1 MTSRNLIRFTLLTVV
16 SIAVWMLANFRM
28 RGDSELRSTLLHVVY
43 PVAVLAGAA
52 ALTGLAQRTR
62 PLLSRT
68 GAVSVLRFGGAAGLV
83 IVGCVVGVVLG
94 DGVFQLLCWYVALT
108 SALALVFV
116 LLMRGG
122 TQHT

>member
-28 RGDSELRSTLLHVVY
+28 REDSELRSTLLHVVY

-83 IVGCVVGVVLG
+83 IVACVVGSYSVTAFSSCSAGTLRSRRLW
-94 DGVFQLLCWYVALT
+94 LLSSFCC
-108 SALALVFV
+108 
-116 LLMRGG
+116 
-122 TQHT
+122 